1 MITELTRNETT
12 LKLDDLYLCGFLACK
27 GLKPQ
32 GLETTG
38 FGRKHFV
45 YSDEAKEK
53 LDSLV
58 HCFYS
63 GEVEVSLPIL
73 RNYIKD
79 LKELMRSE
87 R

>member
-1 MITELTRNETT
+1 MITELKEGDTA
-12 LKLDDLYLCGFLACK
+12 LKLDDLYLCAFLACK
-27 GLKPQ
+27 GIKPQ

-38 FGRKHFV
+38 FGRRHFV
-45 YSDEAKEK
+45 YTDEAKHK
-53 LDSLV
+53 LEELV
-58 HCFYS
+58 GNFYS
-63 GEVEVSLPIL
+63 GDVQVTLPIL

>member
-1 MITELTRNETT
+1 MLTELKQGDTD
-12 LKLDDLYLCGFLACK
+12 LKLDDLYLCAFLACK
-27 GLKPQ
+27 GIKPQ

-38 FGRKHFV
+38 FGRRHFV
-45 YSDEAKEK
+45 YSDDAKQRVNG
-53 LDSLV
+53 LV
-58 HCFYS
+58 QGFYS

-79 LKELMRSE
+79 MKELMRSE